1 MTEAQAKQLARL
13 FRTARLARKLSL
25 RQLDELS
32 GVSYGW
38 ISRLE
43 SGTQPE
49 LSSSRL
55 TKVARV
61 LEIPPERIDRITR
74 GQVASDLPPI
84 RTYFRA
90 KYKLTTEEIQQI
102 EELFDRIRQQRHDIS
117 ERLDDHIEGAHQD

>member
-1 MTEAQAKQLARL
+1 MAEAQAKQLARL
-13 FRTARLARKLSL
+13 FKSARLTRKLSL

-38 ISRLE
+38 IRRLE
-43 SGTQPE
+43 SGTQLD
-49 LSSSRL
+49 LSSSKL

-90 KYKLTTEEIQQI
+90 KYKLKTEEIQQI
-102 EELFDRIRQQRHDIS
+102 EEVFDRIRQQRDDINEELHD
-117 ERLDDHIEGAHQD
+117 

>member
-1 MTEAQAKQLARL
+1 MTEAQARQLARL
-13 FRTARLARKLSL
+13 FKTARSTRKLSV

-38 ISRLE
+38 IRRLE
-43 SGTQPE
+43 SGTQRE
-49 LSSSRL
+49 LSSSNL

-74 GQVASDLPPI
+74 GQVSSDLPPI

-90 KYKLTTEEIQQI
+90 KYKLTAEEIQQI
-102 EELFDRIRQQRHDIS
+102 EEVFDRIRRERYDIN
-117 ERLDDHIEGAHQD
+117 EEQHEGDGPQD

>member
-13 FRTARLARKLSL
+13 FRTARQARKLSL

-38 ISRLE
+38 IRRLE
-43 SGTQPE
+43 SGMQPE
-49 LSSSRL
+49 LSSSNL

-74 GQVASDLPPI
+74 GQVASDPPPI

-90 KYKLTTEEIQQI
+90 KYKLTAEEIQQI
-102 EELFDRIRQQRHDIS
+102 EEVFDRIRQQRDIN
-117 ERLDDHIEGAHQD
+117 EELHH

>member
-1 MTEAQAKQLARL
+1 MTEAQSRQLGRL
-13 FRTARLARKLSL
+13 FKRARKAKKLSL

-38 ISRLE
+38 IRRLE

-49 LSSSRL
+49 LSSSKL

-61 LEIPPERIDRITR
+61 LEIPPERIDRMTR
-74 GQVASDLPPI
+74 GQVSSDLPPI

-90 KYKLTTEEIQQI
+90 KYKLTTDEIQQI
-102 EELFDRIRQQRHDIS
+102 EDVFDRIRQQRHEINEELHD
-117 ERLDDHIEGAHQD
+117 